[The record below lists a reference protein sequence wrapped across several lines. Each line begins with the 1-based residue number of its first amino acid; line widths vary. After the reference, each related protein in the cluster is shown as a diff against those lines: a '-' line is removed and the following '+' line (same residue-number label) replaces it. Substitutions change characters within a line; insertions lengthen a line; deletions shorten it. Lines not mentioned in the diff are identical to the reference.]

1 MRTDV
6 KIGAQ
11 LPDYE
16 LADHTGQSW
25 TGIFTP
31 EDSGGM
37 GPRREGAVLSLSS
50 GGDMTPVASRHVA
63 KQREQ
68 YSSDARTRR

>member
-16 LADHTGQSW
+16 LADHTGISH
-25 TGIFTP
+25 T
-31 EDSGGM
+31 
-37 GPRREGAVLSLSS
+37 RRFGRHGTAARRCGSIRLSS
-50 GGDMTPVASRHVA
+50 GGDVTPVALRHVA